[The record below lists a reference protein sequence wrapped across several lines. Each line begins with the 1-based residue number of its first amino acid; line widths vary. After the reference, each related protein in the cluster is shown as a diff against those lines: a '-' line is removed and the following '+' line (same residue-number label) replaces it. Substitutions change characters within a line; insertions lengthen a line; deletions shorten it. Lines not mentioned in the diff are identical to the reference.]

1 MEISIDKQLFAE
13 VVAELGSS
21 PPDLGSESERRGLS
35 AEVNDRPVALRY
47 QDLCESAGIVSAE
60 FSALAQRFQIYL
72 VPHAVSVI
80 RRSGFAEITTFG
92 MEVEYL
98 TDGHTCSILGL
109 FPNAKWTTWGEIGAA
124 AKAEGDAG
132 KPDGSSDGWISID
145 AAGLRVRAQAN
156 GNLGIRWAEKVI
168 TPEISATGIGSS
180 RCEWQFEKRDEPLFG
195 RDLQAWSLVATP
207 RRLRN
212 LKHRCRYYFVS
223 RTAFIPSRVESD
235 WVELNCD
242 LPSAN

>member
-1 MEISIDKQLFAE
+1 MEIHLDKEVFAE
-13 VVAELGSS
+13 VAAELNIS
-21 PPDLGSESERRGLS
+21 PPDLGSESQRRGLS
-35 AEVNDRPVALRY
+35 AEVNNRPIAIRY
-47 QDLCESAGIVSAE
+47 KDLCESTGIVSAE
-60 FSALAQRFQIYL
+60 FSALARRFEVYL

-80 RRSGFAEITTFG
+80 RRSGFSEITTFG
-92 MEVEYL
+92 MEIEYL
-98 TDGHTCSILGL
+98 ADEHTCSILGL
-109 FPNAKWTTWGEIGAA
+109 FPNSKWTTWGEIGAA
-124 AKAEGDAG
+124 AKADGEAG
-132 KPDGSSDGWISID
+132 LAGGGSDGWISLD
-145 AAGLRVRAQAN
+145 AAELRVRAQAN

-195 RDLQAWSLVATP
+195 RDLQAWSLIATP

-212 LKHRCRYYFVS
+212 LKHKCRYYFVS

-242 LPSAN
+242 LPAK